1 MNGSTGVT
9 KTSPKSEDVL
19 KSSHSNTAGEAPRG
33 SERADP
39 TGDIRPKDE
48 PKASDGWRV
57 LNDGAV
63 QKKHVQAFLE
73 RLPEIQAQ
81 LLEAQTAAQRALTEF
96 MRKLM
101 PIRMELR
108 RPLMELKADYEYMDE
123 IGVHR
128 ASERP
133 KHRWLVAL
141 TLLPVIAGEAWIN
154 GSFLARGLENG
165 LIGGWTIAA
174 GISLFNVVLLGFF
187 LGAFGRRRLNHRKL
201 AYKVT
206 GLTVLAAVLVVAY
219 SSNLAVAHYRDALG
233 GPDPDTAAATA
244 LRVWLAN
251 PVNPLKVNDVQS
263 LWLLAL
269 GILFTILGIAE
280 GYFFDDPYPGYG
292 KFYGDFTGRQTR
304 YQKLYLDKFDELHE
318 IEREQESRLTGL
330 ADEINTRLNDFVQLK
345 GRYVSLP
352 DDPDFGAWQRIEKEF
367 PEERVKQVLVDLV
380 ETRNKIFAEYTNA
393 MRDLE
398 SLDPTKGT

>member
-1 MNGSTGVT
+1 MTGESQF
-9 KTSPKSEDVL
+9 KDHAKPI
-19 KSSHSNTAGEAPRG
+19 
-33 SERADP
+33 AD
-39 TGDIRPKDE
+39 
-48 PKASDGWRV
+48 DGGLRTP
-57 LNDGAV
+57 NDGAI
-63 QKKHVQAFLE
+63 QTKNVQAFLE
-73 RLPEIQAQ
+73 RLPEIQGQ
-81 LLEAQTAAQRALTEF
+81 LLEAETAAQRALVEF

-108 RPLMELKADYEYMDE
+108 TPLMELKADYEYME
-123 IGVHR
+123 KIGMHR

-141 TLLPVIAGEAWIN
+141 SMLPLIAAEAWIN

-174 GISLFNVVLLGFF
+174 AISLFNVVLLGFF
-187 LGAFGRRRLNHRKL
+187 CGAFGRRRLNHRKL
-201 AYKVT
+201 VYKVT
-206 GLTVLAAVLVVAY
+206 GFTVLAAVLVVAY
-219 SSNLAVAHYRDALG
+219 SSNLGVAHYRDALG

-251 PVNPLKVNDVQS
+251 PVNPLKVDDIQS

-269 GILFTILGIAE
+269 GILFTIFGIAE

-292 KFYGDFTGRQTR
+292 KFYGEFTGRQTR
-304 YQKLYLDKFDELHE
+304 YQKLYRDKFDELDE
-318 IEREQESRLTGL
+318 IEQEQESRLTGL
-330 ADEINTRLNDFVQLK
+330 ADEINTRLNDFVYLK
-345 GRYVSLP
+345 GKYASSP
-352 DDPDFGAWQRIEKEF
+352 DDPNFAAWPSIEKEF
-367 PEERVKQVLVDLV
+367 PEQRVKQVLVDLV
-380 ETRNKIFAEYTNA
+380 ETRNKIFAEYTNG